1 MRANNSHSGVS
12 MRLLLLNNNPA
23 VSRLIKL
30 SAEKAGYELDEF
42 EDYGLVPLTTY
53 DVILVDNELFDE
65 TSVIGVC
72 ENTGCDYI
80 VYICQRGANKPEIA
94 NVALEKPFLPTDFL
108 VLLEKIKHVV
118 ISHKVE
124 ATEEASKTLALSE
137 DTEESNAFDIDQI
150 DTLEVEDDALLPINL
165 LEEYD
170 DDLKEESKEELTFD
184 DMDIN
189 NLSIEDELSLDDT
202 DKNSEEKELKID
214 DEFSF
219 DEVKPLEKE
228 DIGSFEDFDFEDESN
243 TSIAPLEKEAEVEA
257 EDESEEEVL
266 NNPSILDQDDIN
278 EVKQLLDESEE
289 EEEEQEIA
297 ELSLDALDL
306 GKEDEDE
313 NGEFFLD
320 DVVKEDEILEDEVP
334 LDLELDDV
342 SALEFEEATPDA
354 EEEVPTSEIPEDQE
368 DIIDDF
374 AEGIEEKIEEEKE
387 MELEEDDIL
396 IPQVD
401 VAFDTLVANSAD
413 IDSLDDLSENLLK
426 EAFGEEPSEEEE
438 TAPIVVSEEK
448 GEKIEVIRGEIES
461 SIARSISGLAQS
473 DILREALKGMRINI
487 SITFDEKE

>member
-289 EEEEQEIA
+289 EDEEQEIT
-297 ELSLDALDL
+297 ELSLDALGL
-306 GKEDEDE
+306 SKEDEDE

-320 DVVKEDEILEDEVP
+320 DVVKEDEILEEVP
-334 LDLELDDV
+334 LDLELDDI

-354 EEEVPTSEIPEDQE
+354 EEETPTSEIPEDQE

-438 TAPIVVSEEK
+438 TAPIVVPEEK